1 MSFEVKNFIYVRKM
15 KLFLKLVIFVLS
27 AVKPKKI
34 N

>member
-1 MSFEVKNFIYVRKM
+1 MSFEVKILHLCK
-15 KLFLKLVIFVLS
+15 KDEIILKLVIFVLS